1 MNKNTSNNFVNK
13 INNKKR
19 ISIKTKIALWYTS
32 MIIII
37 VLCFLG
43 TMVYKR
49 LKTTVEK
56 INQNIEFEDGE
67 LMIDNNLSVIT
78 NDIFISIYDKN
89 YDFIYGNTNIDLEVS
104 KNSAESNKLKI
115 IKQENSNSK

>member
-13 INNKKR
+13 LNNKKR

-43 TMVYKR
+43 TMFYISSIFFSR
-49 LKTTVEK
+49 LEK
-56 INQNIEFEDGE
+56 GVIPLIN
-67 LMIDNNLSVIT
+67 
-78 NDIFISIYDKN
+78 ISPYPSRFFLI
-89 YDFIYGNTNIDLEVS
+89 S
-104 KNSAESNKLKI
+104 
-115 IKQENSNSK
+115 

>member
-19 ISIKTKIALWYTS
+19 ISIKTKISLWYTS

-43 TMVYKR
+43 TMFYISSIAVKNSVYKR

-78 NDIFISIYDKN
+78 NDIFI
-89 YDFIYGNTNIDLEVS
+89 
-104 KNSAESNKLKI
+104 
-115 IKQENSNSK
+115 